1 MPHTA
6 AAITDRLAAELPAEA
21 VVAPAPEASVTDWF
35 GRRGRADVV
44 VRAHRVDE
52 VSATLRICGQL
63 GASVIPLGGNT
74 GLVGGTISPDPRA
87 RVVLDLTGLSR
98 CEVDPTAGTALVGA
112 GVTIA
117 DLHRAAAQHGWTYG
131 VDLASRDSATV
142 GGTIAT
148 NAGGI
153 HVCAYGTTRAQVLGL
168 QCVMADGTVLDD
180 LRGLPKDNTGYSW
193 RDLVVGSEG
202 TLAVVT
208 AARLALQR
216 MPRQR
221 VVLAGGTDNLADAIA
236 LGRTL
241 GERLRLLACE
251 IVDHDSW
258 HCAAVDLE
266 LRDPLPS
273 VPATARYVVVIELDA
288 GATMT
293 SAEVVESLAD
303 AVDPS
308 TDTVLATDRQE
319 RAAIWR
325 VREEQAL
332 WWSQVAQRCQQDLHK
347 YDVTLPL
354 ARLDEATDAVLAIV
368 ANDPHVSRAGVFG
381 HVFEGSLH
389 IQLVARGAADLD
401 EQVLRL
407 VSDMGGS
414 LSAEHGIGRDKAP
427 WLGLRRSAA
436 ELAAMRA
443 LKSAWDPTGILNPG
457 VIFDR

>member
-6 AAITDRLAAELPAEA
+6 AAITDRLAAELPAGA

-35 GRRGRADVV
+35 GRRGRADAV
-44 VRAHRVDE
+44 VRARCLDE
-52 VSATLRICGQL
+52 VSATLRICGQF
-63 GASVIPLGGNT
+63 GASVIPFGGNT
-74 GLVGGTISPDPRA
+74 GLVGGAISPAPGA
-87 RVVLDLTGLSR
+87 TVVLDLTGLSS

-202 TLAVVT
+202 TLAVIT
-208 AARLALQR
+208 AARLALHR

-221 VVLAGGTDNLADAIA
+221 VVIASGTDNLADAIA

-251 IVDHDSW
+251 IVDHHSW
-258 HCAAVDLE
+258 HRAAADLA
-266 LRDPLPS
+266 LRDPLPG
-273 VPATARYVVVIELDA
+273 VTATTRYVVVTELDA
-288 GATMT
+288 GSATT
-293 SAEVVESLAD
+293 EGDVVDLLTGV
-303 AVDPS
+303 VDPS
-308 TDTVLATDRQE
+308 SATVLATDRRE
-319 RAAIWR
+319 RFELWR
-325 VREEQAL
+325 VREEQAS
-332 WWSQVAQRCQQDLHK
+332 WWSQMAQRSQQELHK

-354 ARLDEATDAVLAIV
+354 ARLDEGTDAVLALV
-368 ANDPHVSRAGVFG
+368 TRDPQVSRAGVFG

>member
-6 AAITDRLAAELPAEA
+6 AAITDRLTAELPAGA
-21 VVAPAPEASVTDWF
+21 VVVATPEASVTDWF
-35 GRRGRADVV
+35 GRRGRADAV
-44 VRAHRVDE
+44 VRAHRLGE
-52 VSATLRICGQL
+52 VSATLRVCGQL
-63 GASVIPLGGNT
+63 GVAVIPLGGNT
-74 GLVGGTISPDPRA
+74 GLVGGTISRDPRA
-87 RVVLDLTGLSR
+87 TVVLDLTGLSS
-98 CEVDPTAGTALVGA
+98 CEIDPITGTALVGA
-112 GVTIA
+112 GITIA

-168 QCVMADGTVLDD
+168 QCVLADGTVLDD

-208 AARLALQR
+208 AARLVLR
-216 MPRQR
+216 RPPGRR
-221 VVLAGGTDNLADAIA
+221 VVIATGTPDLAEAIA
-236 LGRTL
+236 LGRRL

-251 IVDHDSW
+251 IVDHRSW
-258 HCAAVDLE
+258 RRGAADLE
-266 LRDPLPS
+266 LRDPLAEVIS
-273 VPATARYVVVIELDA
+273 ARYVVVIELDA
-288 GATMT
+288 GAAATG
-293 SAEVVESLAD
+293 ADIVELLAD

-308 TDTVLATDRQE
+308 AETVLATDRQE

-332 WWSQVAQRCQQDLHK
+332 WWSQLAQRSQQQLHK

-354 ARLDEATDAVLAIV
+354 ARLDEATDAVLALV
-368 ANDPHVSRAGVFG
+368 TNNPHVSRAGVFG

-389 IQLVARGAADLD
+389 IQLVAQDANDVD

-436 ELAAMRA
+436 ELAAMTA
-443 LKSAWDPTGILNPG
+443 LKSAWDPTGTLNPG

>member
-6 AAITDRLAAELPAEA
+6 AAITDRLAAELPAGA

-35 GRRGRADVV
+35 GRRGRADAV
-44 VRAHRVDE
+44 VRAHHHGE
-52 VSATLRICGQL
+52 VSATLRICREL
-63 GASVIPLGGNT
+63 GAAVIPRGGNT
-74 GLVGGTISPDPRA
+74 GLVGGTISRDPRA
-87 RVVLDLTGLSR
+87 TVVLDLTGLSS
-98 CEVDPTAGTALVGA
+98 CEIDPTTGTALVGA

-117 DLHRAAAQHGWTYG
+117 DLHRAAAPHGWTYG

-168 QCVMADGTVLDD
+168 QCVLADGAVLDD

-208 AARLALQR
+208 AARLALR
-216 MPRQR
+216 RPPEHR
-221 VVLAGGTDNLADAIA
+221 VVIACGTPDLAEAIA
-236 LGRTL
+236 LGRRL

-251 IVDHDSW
+251 IVDHRSW
-258 HCAAVDLE
+258 RRGAADLE
-266 LRDPLPS
+266 LRNPLAEITS
-273 VPATARYVVVIELDA
+273 ARYVVVIELDA
-288 GATMT
+288 GAAATG
-293 SAEVVESLAD
+293 ADIVELLAD

-308 TDTVLATDRQE
+308 AETVLATDRQE

-332 WWSQVAQRCQQDLHK
+332 WWSQLAQRSQQQLHK

-354 ARLDEATDAVLAIV
+354 ARLDEATDAVLALV
-368 ANDPHVSRAGVFG
+368 TNNPHVSRAGVFG

-389 IQLVARGAADLD
+389 IQLVARDASDLD

-436 ELAAMRA
+436 ELAAMTA
-443 LKSAWDPTGILNPG
+443 LKSAWDPTGTLNPG
-457 VIFDR
+457 VIFER